1 MYFFLLVFCSRE
13 AFTSLWRHDRPFSW
27 PPHSGCRLLLAK
39 RLILRG
45 EQCFFSTRKQRSKR
59 IIFCLHLQ
67 HVLLRGIF
75 VVCVSGIGYA
85 AAISYRLF
93 LRSQRAALLD
103 EPLDILGGK
112 Y

>member
-1 MYFFLLVFCSRE
+1 MIGLFLGL
-13 AFTSLWRHDRPFSW
+13 
-27 PPHSGCRLLLAK
+27 LLLAVDFYM
-39 RLILRG
+39 LNVS
-45 EQCFFSTRKQRSKR
+45 FFEVNNVSFLLESEEVNALY
-59 IIFCLHLQ
+59 CLHLQ